1 MKRAQRPAVTRATV
15 AAVWDDVAAMP
26 SYTADARTRL
36 TREQHEQ
43 LTALAER
50 KGMPL
55 AVYMRTVLIE
65 HLEQE
70 RERREAPSP
79 P

>member
-1 MKRAQRPAVTRATV
+1 M
-15 AAVWDDVAAMP
+15 WDDDGVMS

-36 TREQHEQ
+36 TREQHAQ

-55 AVYMRTVLIE
+55 AVYMRVVLIE
-65 HLEQE
+65 HLD
-70 RERREAPSP
+70 RERRDVPAPP
-79 P
+79 

>member
-1 MKRAQRPAVTRATV
+1 MS
-15 AAVWDDVAAMP
+15 

-36 TREQHEQ
+36 TREQHAQ

-55 AVYMRTVLIE
+55 AVYMRMVLIE
-65 HLEQE
+65 HLD
-70 RERREAPSP
+70 RERRDVPSP